1 MVVSPSSRLPV
12 TFWIT
17 ALIAFINAVSFTIL
31 IPILYPFAKQFNLS
45 DFQASLLTTSY
56 AVAQF
61 FATPILGRLSDFL
74 GRKPLLAASL
84 LGTVIANTMASLA
97 PVAWLLFASRIFD
110 GLTGGNSSIATAI
123 ISDITPP
130 QQRAKAFGWY
140 DAAFR
145 SGFILGPAISYVM
158 QLVPPIPG
166 VSRLGMSFL
175 ASAML
180 AFIALVL
187 TLFVLPET
195 LPKKQTFQLNWQI
208 FGFAKIVGA
217 LQRPRLGRAFLLT
230 FLSGFT
236 FTIFAFAFQPFF
248 IKVLDQ
254 GAAKLAVLFTF
265 IGVVGV
271 LTQIFLVGRLT
282 KRFNLANLL
291 AGAIGIRAGV
301 FMLIPLVPSVPGFW
315 SLAAILGVAN
325 SFPMPLLNAILSLN
339 SNDAEQGQ
347 VLGINSSLLSISN
360 ALGPACAGL
369 LVSISYQ
376 MPFWVAGVLT
386 FLTAWFAL
394 SLKSVVTCQ
403 SKAKTA

>member
-1 MVVSPSSRLPV
+1 MPRSKLPL

-31 IPILYPFAKQFNLS
+31 IPVLYPFAKQFDLN

-56 AVAQF
+56 AISQF
-61 FATPILGRLSDFL
+61 FATPVLGRLSDVM
-74 GRKPLLAASL
+74 GRKPLLMLSL
-84 LGTVIANTMASLA
+84 LGTVIANTVASLA
-97 PVAWLLFASRIFD
+97 PVAWLLFAARILD

-130 QQRAKAFGWY
+130 QERARAFGWY

-145 SGFILGPAISYVM
+145 SGFIMGPAISYVM

-166 VSRLGMSFL
+166 VSRLGMSFM
-175 ASAML
+175 ASAMM
-180 AFIALVL
+180 AFIALLL
-187 TLFVLPET
+187 TLIWLPET
-195 LPKKQTFQLNWQI
+195 LPQRQTLKLNWQI
-208 FGFAKIVGA
+208 FGLAKIVQSLG
-217 LQRPRLGRAFLLT
+217 RPRLGRAFLLT

-248 IKVLDQ
+248 IKVLKQD
-254 GAAKLAVLFTF
+254 ARNLAILFTF

-271 LTQIFLVGRLT
+271 ITQIFMVGRLT

-291 AGAIGIRAGV
+291 AGSIGIRAGV
-301 FMLIPLVPSVPGFW
+301 FMLIPLVPSVPGFLA
-315 SLAAILGVAN
+315 LAATLGMAN
-325 SFPMPLLNAILSLN
+325 SFPMPLLNSILSLN
-339 SNDAEQGQ
+339 SDETEQGE
-347 VLGINSSLLSISN
+347 VLGINSSFLSISN
-360 ALGPACAGL
+360 ALGPAFAGI

-376 MPFWVAGVLT
+376 TPFWVAGVLT

-394 SLKSVVTCQ
+394 SLKSVVTCE
-403 SKAKTA
+403 SKPKPAG